1 MKLPKVGVKLFTFSG
16 MAVFWFFFF
25 FNFLIN
31 NNNYITIT
39 EYIHY
44 KTYNLQHNV
53 ETLTLLNSGFKT
65 ILTKYYLTL
74 PTYSTPLTALEI
86 PYLQNLA

>member
-1 MKLPKVGVKLFTFSG
+1 MLHNEAPESGCKTIHLF
-16 MAVFWFFFF
+16 WY
-25 FNFLIN
+25 
-31 NNNYITIT
+31 NYIAIT

-65 ILTKYYLTL
+65 ILTKYYFTL